1 MTNPIRRR
9 VERLEA
15 TQPSSAEPITCIQL
29 RGVVPGGGEGHIA
42 MTTFDDGRWPPFAIE
57 AHQCLG

>member
-29 RGVVPGGGEGHIA
+29 RGVVPGGGEDRIA
-42 MTTFDDGRWPPFAIE
+42 VTTFGDGRWPPFTI
-57 AHQCLG
+57 QPSR

>member
-29 RGVVPGGGEGHIA
+29 RGIVPGGGEGRIA
-42 MTTFDDGRWPPFAIE
+42 VTTFGGGRWPPFAIE
-57 AHQCLG
+57 ANQCLG